1 MYNMVEL
8 AIQGFKGS
16 YHEIAAYKYFG
27 EREELKI
34 HECISFHELF
44 KTMHET
50 ENVYG
55 VVAIENTVAG
65 TILPNYTHLLR
76 SKFQI
81 IGEVYLRIE
90 HCLLGNESTNLANIQ
105 EVHSHPMALLQC
117 LEFFDNYP
125 HIKLIETA
133 DTALSAA
140 DLKQNNRKDIAV
152 IASFHAAES
161 LGLNILERGVESNSR
176 NFTRFLII
184 HNKNTEP
191 NFNKISLHF
200 NLKHQT
206 GALSMVLSK
215 FFEHNINLTKIQSLP
230 VIGSEWEYS
239 FIVDIDCSSIKHFEA
254 VMIDLETEI
263 SEVRVLGKYFAGRKY
278 RKI

>member
-1 MYNMVEL
+1 MVTL

-27 EREELKI
+27 EREVLNI

-44 KTMHET
+44 KTMN
-50 ENVYG
+50 ENDNTYG

-76 SKFQI
+76 SDYQI

-90 HCLLGNESTNLANIQ
+90 HCLLSSSEAKLENIK

-125 HIKLIETA
+125 HIKLVESA

-140 DLKQNNRKDIAV
+140 DLVKNKRTDIAV
-152 IASFHAAES
+152 VASFYAAES
-161 LGLNILERGVESNSR
+161 YGLNILERGIESNQR

-184 HNKNTEP
+184 HKKNGIE
-191 NFNKISLHF
+191 NFNKVSIH
-200 NLKHQT
+200 LKIKHEMGT
-206 GALSMVLSK
+206 LAKILTKL
-215 FFEHNINLTKIQSLP
+215 FENNINLSKVQSLP

-239 FIVDIDCSSIKHFEA
+239 FIMDCECDNEAQFSKAVEAIGPHILDIRI
-254 VMIDLETEI
+254 
-263 SEVRVLGKYFAGRKY
+263 LGKYLSGRKY
-278 RKI
+278 RKL